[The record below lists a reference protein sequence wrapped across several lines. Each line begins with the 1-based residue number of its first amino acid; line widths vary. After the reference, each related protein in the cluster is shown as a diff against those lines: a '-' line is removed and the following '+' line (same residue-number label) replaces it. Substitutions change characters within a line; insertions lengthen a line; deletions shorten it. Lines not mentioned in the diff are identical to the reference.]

1 MFSHTKLFKVSIVIF
16 PSMPEEK
23 KTQFQDLLE
32 SAVNIPDA
40 VERSR
45 KYKTI
50 IGLISQE
57 AVRSNDRKYIDEALR
72 IAALVTDDPSKAY
85 VEIIR
90 TISRMKQKD
99 EKAIDEALKITERID
114 NDLDLSVALYEIVF
128 SFGKSAIEKK
138 DEIIYSE
145 SLSLAQKIPMNTY
158 RARAYR
164 NLSRV
169 MLEKDAERAM
179 DLLKIAMEIVND
191 LGDTE
196 ARYKINAFCDTGS
209 ILTNLN
215 DKQSYEFLK
224 KAKILADEINDDFE
238 RSAVLLKILETE
250 IEIGVKFRD
259 QEILVEAGSLSKK
272 ITKEYYKT
280 LGGEALKVLESQF

>member
-1 MFSHTKLFKVSIVIF
+1 
-16 PSMPEEK
+16 MPEEK

-99 EKAIDEALKITERID
+99 EKAIDEVLKITERID